1 MHHSSE
7 RTFFFSK
14 STAQRV
20 RARPIGSE
28 WCHSSGMTNAH
39 RSAHVSFSS
48 EARYDRDPLDPAR
61 VAKMS
66 RDDFNLSRPFCD
78 IRGEIDGFSWL
89 LFTRRCA
96 PHIAKQAGVWRG
108 TFRRVESD
116 GRLVEEFPAEI
127 IMRVVPRDGQLRYHQ
142 TNVYRPASKPVEALE
157 NYGEIRD
164 GKIHFGNARLDAWK
178 MDVPGDTTGR
188 SAVLLMEYKDG
199 SDMYMHQIVS
209 LSDDGR
215 YRSRTAQYLVK
226 GKIVRRTLIDEEK
239 SDRRLARVRRVARSR
254 GSTGLPPSP

>member
-1 MHHSSE
+1 
-7 RTFFFSK
+7 
-14 STAQRV
+14 
-20 RARPIGSE
+20 
-28 WCHSSGMTNAH
+28 
-39 RSAHVSFSS
+39 
-48 EARYDRDPLDPAR
+48 
-61 VAKMS
+61 
-66 RDDFNLSRPFCD
+66 
-78 IRGEIDGFSWL
+78 
-89 LFTRRCA
+89 
-96 PHIAKQAGVWRG
+96 
-108 TFRRVESD
+108 
-116 GRLVEEFPAEI
+116 
-127 IMRVVPRDGQLRYHQ
+127 MRVVPGDGQLRYHQ

-215 YRSRTAQYLVK
+215 YRSRTAQYFVK

-239 SDRRLARVRRVARSR
+239 SDRRLARVRRVDRSR
-254 GSTGLPPSP
+254 GIDGLAALALATLCER